1 MTQTQQYEFNVPDS
15 VKDNPRVERWYNAMV
30 KDANGDQER
39 LLHNLKAVCGYLIQV
54 DNLRIKEKERKE
66 ELINS
71 TNNIFSDLFNALD
84 KREDEIKADNLA
96 KAFGIVTEPV
106 SFIRINEQS
115 DNTTEEAE
123 EWRPIK
129 DYEGRYEVSNLG
141 RVRSFLIDQWR
152 TPQQGRILSLTQR
165 EEGYKYVQMYADN
178 GKRKSFLLHRLVAQ
192 AFIPN
197 PHNYYKIK
205 HIDGDVTNNRAD
217 NLKWY
222 GLNKQHS
229 KLTNQL

>member
-96 KAFGIVTEPV
+96 KAFGIAAEP
-106 SFIRINEQS
+106 Q
-115 DNTTEEAE
+115 A
-123 EWRPIK
+123 P
-129 DYEGRYEVSNLG
+129 Y
-141 RVRSFLIDQWR
+141 
-152 TPQQGRILSLTQR
+152 
-165 EEGYKYVQMYADN
+165 
-178 GKRKSFLLHRLVAQ
+178 GK
-192 AFIPN
+192 
-197 PHNYYKIK
+197 
-205 HIDGDVTNNRAD
+205 
-217 NLKWY
+217 
-222 GLNKQHS
+222 
-229 KLTNQL
+229 